1 MEIASVLG
9 KAVAI
14 AQCAAIFALVGCSAV
29 GTVTIG
35 IDGAVVGALAQSGFI
50 VADAEPGDRR
60 ITATAGYT
68 PIGKST
74 AAINVQSRRG
84 LLSENLAAHR
94 ALALDLPFIGSARS
108 GFLVCGPPQGEFR
121 IETQPAAMARK
132 GLAEL
137 KLSQ

>member
-74 AAINVQSRRG
+74 AAINVQ
-84 LLSENLAAHR
+84 A
-94 ALALDLPFIGSARS
+94 
-108 GFLVCGPPQGEFR
+108 GEVSYLKISQR
-121 IETQPAAMARK
+121 IERSRSIYPLLGPLGVAFWFVDPPRASFVSKRNLPPWR
-132 GLAEL
+132 GRG
-137 KLSQ
+137 SQN

>member
-108 GFLVCGPPQGEFR
+108 GFLVCGPPRASFVSKRNLPPWRGR
-121 IETQPAAMARK
+121 
-132 GLAEL
+132 G
-137 KLSQ
+137 SQN

>member
-1 MEIASVLG
+1 MN
-9 KAVAI
+9 
-14 AQCAAIFALVGCSAV
+14 V

-74 AAINVQSRRG
+74 AAINVQAGKVSYLRISQRIERSRSIYP
-84 LLSENLAAHR
+84 LLGPLGVAFWFVDPPGRVSYRNATCRHGAE
-94 ALALDLPFIGSARS
+94 GAR
-108 GFLVCGPPQGEFR
+108 R
-121 IETQPAAMARK
+121 IETIAVTDR
-132 GLAEL
+132 
-137 KLSQ
+137 